1 MRIHK
6 EEAALAYT
14 FRGGIHVNEHKYTCD
29 CPVEILPE
37 PAVVKISMN
46 QNIGAD
52 CTPTVKK
59 GDRVLVGQ
67 LIGDV
72 PEGAL
77 GCPIHSSVSGTVA
90 DIEEQR
96 VPTGAIEKV
105 VVIENDGMG
114 EVSDTVTPYTGSIRD
129 LSPEEIT
136 EKIRRAGIAGMGGAA
151 FPTYAKINSARGKAE
166 YLIVNCAECEPFITA
181 DHRLLLEH
189 PEDVVRG
196 VKILMRAV
204 GAPQAFIA
212 VEDNKL
218 NTVKHLRE
226 LCGNDGLISVKVLK
240 TKYPQGDERQLIFA
254 LTGRE
259 LPPGKLPADAG
270 CVIFNAHTC
279 ASSYTAI
286 STGMPSV
293 RRIITVSGDC
303 VATPKN
309 LSVPVGASA
318 MDLVAFCG
326 GLVKTPEKMISGGP
340 MMGQAQWNGEM
351 PVKKSTSS
359 VLLLSKDFSKKPA
372 VPSVC
377 IRCGRCIANC
387 PMHLMPAYIAQFVQ
401 HDDMASA
408 EKYGAM
414 SCVECGSC
422 SYNCPGKVEIVQYI
436 RVAKNYIRTE
446 SARMK
451 QAEAEAKKNGA
462 GK

>member
-1 MRIHK
+1 M
-6 EEAALAYT
+6 AYT

-151 FPTYAKINSARGKAE
+151 FPTYAKINSSRGKAE

-218 NTVKHLRE
+218 NTVKRLRE

-293 RRIITVSGDC
+293 RRIITLSGDC

-359 VLLLSKDFSKKPA
+359 VLLSFCLSLLHTGAFRADVILRYADILHDFHLSGA
-372 VPSVC
+372 VV
-377 IRCGRCIANC
+377 
-387 PMHLMPAYIAQFVQ
+387 
-401 HDDMASA
+401 
-408 EKYGAM
+408 
-414 SCVECGSC
+414 
-422 SYNCPGKVEIVQYI
+422 
-436 RVAKNYIRTE
+436 
-446 SARMK
+446 
-451 QAEAEAKKNGA
+451 GA
-462 GK
+462 GAAFHTAHSSVFLCACHIVMLNELSYICRHQVHWAVCDTSAAADAHGGNGRLL